1 MSKAKELLE
10 NITVDEQKVDK
21 KIIRSV
27 IGAMVRAAKDEID
40 DLLDVKI
47 DDEVLF
53 DKVEKDLD
61 VPIRHIIKRYK

>member
-40 DLLDVKI
+40 DLLDVEI
-47 DDEVLF
+47 DDELLF